1 MAWRQIRGSEAVILV
16 PTAFCCLVQAD
27 KADLGT
33 QGWGFPGQQ
42 LDEEGSEGR
51 RGPREGAECE

>member
-1 MAWRQIRGSEAVILV
+1 MILV